1 MKFSSRTLLTIFF
14 ISAAVMS
21 PPSRAQTSAQRTAPT
36 ANAAAKSDAEKKNIQ
51 AYINLLRENVRQDKA
66 EIMGAIMALSAA
78 DAAKF
83 WPIYSEYDAQLT
95 KLNDQRVENIKQY
108 ARDYDQMTDEEA
120 DQLVQKSTTY
130 QKERAE
136 LLVQTYEKVK
146 QSLGAV
152 TAARFAQVEHQLLLI
167 IDLQIASSLPVVGQ
181 GS

>member
-1 MKFSSRTLLTIFF
+1 MKCSNRTPLRSLF
-14 ISAAVMS
+14 ILVAVMS
-21 PPSRAQTSAQRTAPT
+21 PATLAQTPAQKPAPT
-36 ANAAAKSDAEKKNIQ
+36 ANAAATSDAEKKNIQ
-51 AYINLLRENVRQDKA
+51 AYINLMRENVRQDKA
-66 EIMGAIMALSAA
+66 EIMGAIMVLSAA

-108 ARDYDQMTDEEA
+108 VHDYAQMTDEEA
-120 DQLVQKSTTY
+120 DQLVQKSMSY

-136 LLVQTYEKVK
+136 LLAQTYEKVK
-146 QSLGAV
+146 QALGAV

-167 IDLQIASSLPVVGQ
+167 IDLQIASSLPVAGQ

>member
-1 MKFSSRTLLTIFF
+1 MKFSNRTLLTASF
-14 ISAAVMS
+14 ILAAVMS
-21 PPSRAQTSAQRTAPT
+21 PPSQAQTSAQRTAPT
-36 ANAAAKSDAEKKNIQ
+36 ANAGATSDAEKKNIQ
-51 AYINLLRENVRQDKA
+51 AYIKLIRENVRQDKA

-83 WPIYSEYDAQLT
+83 WPIYSEYDAQLA

-120 DQLVQKSTTY
+120 DQLVQKSMTY

-146 QSLGAV
+146 QALGAV

>member
-1 MKFSSRTLLTIFF
+1 MKFSNRALLTTLF
-14 ISAAVMS
+14 ILVFVMS
-21 PPSRAQTSAQRTAPT
+21 PATLVQTPAQETAPT
-36 ANAAAKSDAEKKNIQ
+36 ANAAATSDAEKKNIQ
-51 AYINLLRENVRQDKA
+51 AYINLMRENVRQDKA
-66 EIMGAIMALSAA
+66 EIMGAIMVLSAA

-108 ARDYDQMTDEEA
+108 ARDYGQMTDEEA
-120 DQLVQKSTTY
+120 DQLVQKSMTY

-136 LLVQTYEKVK
+136 LLAQTYEKVK
-146 QSLGAV
+146 QALGAI

-167 IDLQIASSLPVVGQ
+167 IDLQIASSLPVVEQ